1 MLSNK
6 QIPSCAAWG
15 KQAQISTEWDLQK
28 QELVSIFSWENSNNF
43 TSGLL
48 DGLRNLVGVEMPIL
62 AMGPKCPKNDLDG
75 DLRNGVDNVLD
86 PDLHALTKSIVNTFW
101 VVEGP

>member
-1 MLSNK
+1 
-6 QIPSCAAWG
+6 
-15 KQAQISTEWDLQK
+15 
-28 QELVSIFSWENSNNF
+28 
-43 TSGLL
+43 
-48 DGLRNLVGVEMPIL
+48 VGVEMPIL